1 MEQTLGKRIAEN
13 RKRMK
18 MTQDQLAEQLGITA
32 QAVSKWENDQSCPD
46 ITMLPR
52 LAEIFGVT
60 TDALLGCTSA
70 EQTEPVHE
78 AEVVED
84 TQHSDG
90 SGIHLEWESDKRDSK
105 WEFHW
110 DSGKRHAVTFAI
122 FVLLVGGLYLTS
134 RLMDWSVTFWGILW
148 PSFIVVYA
156 LQGLLK
162 KFSVFNFGILLFGG
176 YSLVHNLG
184 IWQLDIAE
192 ELIFP
197 IMIVLFGLGL
207 LIDAMKKPNK
217 PRFRVTRNGKNIAG
231 SNEKTKYT
239 GTNSG
244 TGFTCSLSFGEKI
257 HPVNLPLLSGG
268 DATVSFGELTVDL
281 TGCESVSEG
290 CSICANCSFG
300 ELILL
305 VPRKFRVEP
314 QSNAAFA
321 SVDISGHPDSE
332 PAGIIYLDANVSFG
346 EVSIRYI

>member
-18 MTQDQLAEQLGITA
+18 LTQDQLAEKLGITA

-52 LAEIFGVT
+52 LAEIFGIT
-60 TDALLGCTSA
+60 TDSLLGCAAA
-70 EQTEPVHE
+70 EQTVPVHE
-78 AEVVED
+78 AEVVEECD
-84 TQHSDG
+84 TDD
-90 SGIHLEWESDKRDSK
+90 SGIHLQWDSDKPGGK

-110 DSGKRHAVTFAI
+110 DSGKRHAITFAL
-122 FVLLVGGLYLTS
+122 FVLLVGGLYLAS
-134 RLMDWSVTFWGILW
+134 RLLDWDVTFWSILW
-148 PSFIVVYA
+148 PSFMVVYA
-156 LQGLLK
+156 LQGLLR
-162 KFSVFNFGILLFGG
+162 KFSVFNLGVLLFGG

-207 LIDAMKKPNK
+207 LIDAMKKPSK
-217 PRFRVTRNGKNIAG
+217 PRFRVTRNGKNISGG
-231 SNEKTKYT
+231 SEKTKYT
-239 GTNSG
+239 TTNSG
-244 TGFTCSLSFGEKI
+244 TGFNCSLSFGEKT
-257 HPVNLPLLSGG
+257 HQVNLPVLECG

-281 TGCESVSEG
+281 TGCEAVSQG
-290 CSICANCSFG
+290 CSIMTNCSFG
-300 ELILL
+300 ELNLL

-314 QSNAAFA
+314 QANTSFA

-332 PAGIIYLDANVSFG
+332 TAGVIYLDANVSFG
-346 EVSIRYI
+346 EITVRYI